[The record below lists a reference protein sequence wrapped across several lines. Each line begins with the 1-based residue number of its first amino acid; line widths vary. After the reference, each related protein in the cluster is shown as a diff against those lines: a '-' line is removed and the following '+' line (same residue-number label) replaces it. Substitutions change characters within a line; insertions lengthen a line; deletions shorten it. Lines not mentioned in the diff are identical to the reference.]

1 MNFDLNINNYT
12 TDELLSLFS
21 LNDSNVCELD
31 VTSQE
36 TIILDKITYD
46 KNLSFKEKQNIQE
59 FIKTAKEYII
69 KSITEHVGR
78 GSALAYE
85 DSHHK
90 LQNETKSL
98 YVPSYS
104 SNVYAGIMNPLK
116 RRTIIKNINIDT
128 RFRQRYNYSVSTNF
142 RFELPLILNKVV
154 SMQLKTFEFPSFS
167 FNISDDFGNNY
178 FAVNDE
184 IFTVPNGF
192 YTLTT
197 LIEALNVL
205 MMQSFIPLLF
215 TVLPNQT
222 VSMSLQN
229 EMQNI
234 TINFETT
241 KGSQMPLML
250 KLGWII
256 GFRKSL
262 YQINSSQLTSFL
274 LEKTGSESDTNSQCN
289 TVTTCSLNEKELDI
303 DNVESSCISE
313 SIADLVTLK
322 YCYLC
327 INDYNNN
334 TVNNAFVGALK
345 ESILDQNIL
354 ARISDPTT
362 MSNVSTKSFI
372 GPPREYFGPVSITA
386 FQIQLVDPYGR
397 VLNLQ
402 NLDYSFCLSFETI
415 YDL

>member
-1 MNFDLNINNYT
+1 
-12 TDELLSLFS
+12 
-21 LNDSNVCELD
+21 
-31 VTSQE
+31 
-36 TIILDKITYD
+36 
-46 KNLSFKEKQNIQE
+46 
-59 FIKTAKEYII
+59 
-69 KSITEHVGR
+69 VGR